1 MRGDQAGVST
11 MKRREFVTPHAD
23 GRAVP
28 RWIGRRPGPAGSKH
42 YGKIVHR
49 PDLQAKRLE
58 LLKEIAP
65 NISRLAVL
73 SNAGIP
79 PAEVALQELKSAA
92 KKLDVD
98 VQPVQISRPN
108 DFYAAFAAIA
118 NQRLDALLVFP
129 DPRPS
134 PMRD

>member
-1 MRGDQAGVST
+1 MGEPFHAGLV
-11 MKRREFVTPHAD
+11 A
-23 GRAVP
+23 GLA
-28 RWIGRRPGPAGSKH
+28 RPGANY

-118 NQRLDALLVFP
+118 NQRLDALCSCFP
-129 DPRPS
+129 IL
-134 PMRD
+134 